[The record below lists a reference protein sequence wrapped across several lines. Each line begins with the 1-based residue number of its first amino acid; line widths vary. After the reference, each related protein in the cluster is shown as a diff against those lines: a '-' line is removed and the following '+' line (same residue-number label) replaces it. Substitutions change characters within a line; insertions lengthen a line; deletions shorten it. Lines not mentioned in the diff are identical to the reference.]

1 MHNWQ
6 EPAGLGAY
14 LPVLITMVAGAGI
27 LWLANWW
34 LLRRRPDL
42 GAEARLPRQLLMLGL
57 AAAALL
63 AILLLNPMSENT
75 RGQILSLVG
84 IVLTGVIA
92 LSSTSF
98 IANIMAGLM
107 LRVVRSFRPG
117 DFIGIAEK
125 FGRVTERGLFHT
137 EIQTEDRDL
146 TTFPNFYIA
155 THPVTVVR
163 SSGTIVSASLSLGY
177 DIPRIRVE
185 ELLKTA
191 AEEAG
196 LHEPFVHIT
205 ALNDF
210 SVAYRIAGFLP
221 DVKHLLTVR
230 SDLRKRIIDVLHA
243 DGVEIVSPA
252 FMNQRRLPEEKKII
266 PRPQTGRP
274 AVPDA
279 LAGQTPENLIFDK
292 ADKAEALEK
301 LRDRFEAL
309 QREIDA
315 LNKARKDA
323 PEAALPGLKARI
335 ESREARKNQLA
346 QLLEKAREKGDT
358 K

>member
-6 EPAGLGAY
+6 GAADLGAY
-14 LPVLITMVAGAGI
+14 LPVLITMVAAAGI

-63 AILLLNPMSENT
+63 AILLLIPMSENT

-146 TTFPNFYIA
+146 TTFPNFYLA

-210 SVAYRIAGFLP
+210 SIAYRIAGFLP

-252 FMNQRRLPEEKKII
+252 FMNQRLLPEEKKII
-266 PRPQTGRP
+266 PRPQSGRSAIP
-274 AVPDA
+274 NAQ
-279 LAGQTPENLIFDK
+279 AGQTPENLIFDK

-301 LRDRFEAL
+301 LRDHFEAL
-309 QREIDA
+309 QQEIDA

-323 PEAALPGLKARI
+323 PEAELPGLKARI

-346 QLLEKAREKGDT
+346 QLLEKAREKGAA